1 MTRGIQIALIL
12 NGLGLLATIPCI
24 LDTTP
29 ISMTVFFVVGIPLF
43 GAAFLSYAAAVI
55 QDLRRHKVL

>member
-12 NGLGLLATIPCI
+12 NGLGLLATIPCL

-29 ISMTVFFVVGIPLF
+29 INMTVFFVLGIPLF
-43 GAAFLSYAAAVI
+43 GIGFLSYVVAVI